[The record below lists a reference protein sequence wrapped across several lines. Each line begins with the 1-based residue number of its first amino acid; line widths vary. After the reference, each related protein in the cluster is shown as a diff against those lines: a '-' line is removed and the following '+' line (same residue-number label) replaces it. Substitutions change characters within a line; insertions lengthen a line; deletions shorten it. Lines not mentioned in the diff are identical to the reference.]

1 MGDDIYREI
10 ILDHFRN
17 PRNKGVLDPHD
28 FTYQDVNPL
37 CGDEIRID
45 VRVAD
50 DKIDEVAFSGRGC
63 AVSQAA
69 ASILMEMVEGKSLD
83 EVKAITK
90 DELLEEIGI
99 PVSPA
104 RMKCAM
110 LGLKVLK
117 AGLYGV
123 EQTKADGL

>member
-1 MGDDIYREI
+1 VTDSLYREA
-10 ILDHFRN
+10 ILDHYRN
-17 PRNKGVLDPHD
+17 PRNKGALDPAD
-28 FTYQDVNPL
+28 FTYEDVNPL

-45 VRVAD
+45 VRTDGERVTE
-50 DKIDEVAFSGRGC
+50 IRFSGRGC
-63 AVSQAA
+63 AISQAA
-69 ASILMEMVEGKSLD
+69 ASILTEMVDGQPLD
-83 EVKAITK
+83 EVKAISRE
-90 DELLEEIGI
+90 DLLEELGV

-123 EQTKADGL
+123 PPADEAL